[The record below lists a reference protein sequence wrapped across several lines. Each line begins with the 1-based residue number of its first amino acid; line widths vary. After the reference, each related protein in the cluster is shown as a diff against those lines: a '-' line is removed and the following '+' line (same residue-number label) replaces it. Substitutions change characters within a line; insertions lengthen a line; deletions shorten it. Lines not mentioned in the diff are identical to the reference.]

1 MHPYILFTTS
11 RRCDSANDIR
21 IAYVPRRATSGGSLF
36 PVPRLIPVPRADF
49 YLIDKPRFREEP
61 LLLVCEL
68 TKKAFAAQ
76 QPTLILCRDF
86 EQAEAIDE
94 LLWAF
99 DEDVWIP
106 HQLAGD
112 DDDADTAVLIVP
124 PGIQT
129 ADRALLI
136 NLRDSCAT
144 GQYKRVL
151 EVVAADPAERDG
163 SRVRWREYLQLGF
176 ELKKFDM

>member
-1 MHPYILFTTS
+1 M
-11 RRCDSANDIR
+11 
-21 IAYVPRRATSGGSLF
+21 
-36 PVPRLIPVPRADF
+36 PRADF

-76 QPTLILCRDF
+76 QPTMILTRDH
-86 EQAEAIDE
+86 EQANAVDE

-99 DEDVWIP
+99 DDDAMIP

-124 PGIQT
+124 PGIET
-129 ADRALLI
+129 ADRPLLI
-136 NLRDSCAT
+136 NLRDSCA
-144 GQYKRVL
+144 GGRYQRVL
-151 EVVAADPAERDG
+151 EVVAADPAEREG
-163 SRVRWREYLQLGF
+163 SRIRGREYQRLGF
-176 ELKKFDM
+176 ELHKFDM